1 MNNTEDNKRLLD
13 KLSILEPELTPLT
26 GEDIK
31 NISEMPLSLRRAM
44 QPRTPITGVNYIQAI
59 NKLLSELKNIYGLG
73 YTYTTIANTYLPNMI
88 ENILQ
93 SEYYAMAQD
102 RIFDQM
108 RFTDFIYYA
117 ISDRIFC
124 NKKVE
129 LQCKHGIVY
138 MEKQKGIIQI
148 SNSVNVNQLTLVN
161 RAPIEFTPTEI
172 ILHLSNKREVT
183 LGYSKIIPQIY
194 NERTLKL

>member
-1 MNNTEDNKRLLD
+1 MSNTEENKRLLE

-26 GEDIK
+26 DEDTK
-31 NISEMPLSLRRAM
+31 NISEMPLSLNRVIHSRV
-44 QPRTPITGVNYIQAI
+44 PITRVNYIQAI
-59 NKLLSELKNIYGLG
+59 NKLLLELKNIYGLG
-73 YTYTTIANTYLPNMI
+73 YTYTTIASIYLPNMI

-93 SEYYAMAQD
+93 SEYFEMAQD
-102 RIFDQM
+102 RIFEQM

-117 ISDRIFC
+117 ISNRLRY

-129 LQCKHGIVY
+129 LHCKHGIVY
-138 MEKQKGIIQI
+138 TEKQKGIIQI
-148 SNSVNVNQLTLVN
+148 SNLVNTNQIILVN

-172 ILHLSNKREVT
+172 ILHLSKKREVT
-183 LGYSKIIPQIY
+183 LGYSKIIPQVY

>member
-1 MNNTEDNKRLLD
+1 MNNTEDNKRLLE

-108 RFTDFIYYA
+108 RLTDFIYYA
-117 ISDRIFC
+117 ISNRIFC

-138 MEKQKGIIQI
+138 MENQKGIIQI
-148 SNSVNVNQLTLVN
+148 SNSLNTNQIILVN

-183 LGYSKIIPQIY
+183 LGYSKIIPQVY